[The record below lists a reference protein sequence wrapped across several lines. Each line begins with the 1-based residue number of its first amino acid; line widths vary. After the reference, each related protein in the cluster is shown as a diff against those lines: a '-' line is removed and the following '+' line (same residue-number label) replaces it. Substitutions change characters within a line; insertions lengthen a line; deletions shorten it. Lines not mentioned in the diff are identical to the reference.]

1 MLMQHIGVGYFGYY
15 RATAYAM
22 KHSLMPEI
30 AKLRMKALNFWDKHG
45 IRAATDA
52 FDVSTRTL
60 YWWRRLLRT
69 GGPEALIPRSKA
81 PLVRRSRHWH
91 PDVLKEIRRLRTELP
106 NLGKEQIFVRLK
118 PWCEARHFT
127 CPSTST
133 IGRIIAGA
141 HDKMRMIPV
150 RLSARGKARLIK
162 KRSVKPRRPKQYRPV
177 KTGELIGMDAIE
189 LRMGDLRRYIITM
202 IDEHSD
208 YALALAVP
216 SLNSDITS
224 HFFSKATKLFPV
236 AIRQVVTDN
245 GKEFLGNFDK
255 TLQEASIKHIWTYPY
270 TPKMNATCERFNRTL
285 REHPENNQFHFT
297 EEFTVLRSGGVETRR
312 PDIVCFV
319 NGIPL
324 AVIEAKSPAGHGKK
338 GPTIDEGISQSIRNQ
353 LNDEIPQL
361 FVYSQLLLSI
371 NGHDGRY
378 GTCHTPMKFWAAWR
392 EEDITDPQ
400 MYALRNHPLSTEQ
413 IHALFDHRPSVD
425 LKWYQQLI
433 DGGELAVSGQD
444 KLLISLLSPERL
456 LEMTRFFT
464 LFDKKTGKI
473 VARYQQVFGIKR
485 LLERISTR
493 RPDGGREGGVIWHTT
508 GSGKSYTM
516 VFLSKALILHDSL
529 KQCRI
534 VVVTDRVDLEG
545 QLSGT
550 FVSGGELAGKDDKA
564 KAMATSGQK
573 LAQQIGSGKERI
585 IFTLIQKFNSATKLP
600 ECVNTSPDII
610 VLIDEGHR
618 SQGGENHVRM
628 KLALPNAAFV
638 AFTGTP
644 LLKEDKTTNKFG
656 PIVHAYTMQR
666 AVEDKA
672 VTPLLYEERIPDLEV
687 NDRAIDAWFD
697 RITDGLSEAQK
708 ADLKRK
714 YARKGEVYSAD
725 DRIRLIALDIATHFS
740 KNIDEGLKG
749 QLACD
754 SKISA
759 IKYKKYLDEA
769 GLFESAVV
777 ISPPDTREGNT
788 EVDESKLPEV
798 TKWWKDNV
806 GTQDESVYTRNIISR
821 FDTDEKLKLLIVVD
835 KLLTGFDEPKNT
847 VLYIDKPLKSHNL
860 IQAIARVNRLHPL
873 KKFGLLIDYRGILA
887 ELDTTIGKYQ
897 DLASRTQGGYDIK
910 DIDGLYSAMSSE
922 YKRLPHLYNQLW
934 AIFAGVK
941 NKNDTE
947 QLRAVLV
954 PKMEERDGEMVD
966 IHQKTRD
973 DFFEALTAF
982 AGCLKVA
989 LQSATFFTDKSFTE
1003 QDRNLYKETVKQMS
1017 SLRQWAMQVSG
1028 EQVNYDDYAEQVKK
1042 LLDKHVT
1049 GVEVREPDGVYEVGK
1064 MGKSE
1069 KPEEWDNNKTR
1080 NETDIIKTRVTK
1092 MIEQELR
1099 DDPYAQEAFSKL
1111 LRMAIEEA
1119 EKLFDHPLKQYLLF
1133 REFEEQVEARKLSD
1147 IPDALAVNKH
1157 AQAYY
1162 GVFKK
1167 ELPEVF
1173 AVNDVQ
1179 VQDKWTKLA
1188 FEVDNIIVKAVAE
1201 NSLNPQDIEKVV
1213 KTSLLP
1219 LLFTAC
1225 REIGAGMNQVNRIVE
1240 TIIQILRVGL
1250 MKS

>member
-1 MLMQHIGVGYFGYY
+1 MNQ
-15 RATAYAM
+15 
-22 KHSLMPEI
+22 
-30 AKLRMKALNFWDKHG
+30 
-45 IRAATDA
+45 
-52 FDVSTRTL
+52 
-60 YWWRRLLRT
+60 
-69 GGPEALIPRSKA
+69 
-81 PLVRRSRHWH
+81 
-91 PDVLKEIRRLRTELP
+91 
-106 NLGKEQIFVRLK
+106 
-118 PWCEARHFT
+118 
-127 CPSTST
+127 
-133 IGRIIAGA
+133 
-141 HDKMRMIPV
+141 
-150 RLSARGKARLIK
+150 
-162 KRSVKPRRPKQYRPV
+162 
-177 KTGELIGMDAIE
+177 
-189 LRMGDLRRYIITM
+189 
-202 IDEHSD
+202 
-208 YALALAVP
+208 
-216 SLNSDITS
+216 
-224 HFFSKATKLFPV
+224 
-236 AIRQVVTDN
+236 
-245 GKEFLGNFDK
+245 
-255 TLQEASIKHIWTYPY
+255 PY
-270 TPKMNATCERFNRTL
+270 TPKFQEEYSAKIPALTLLSSLGWTFLSPKQIMDCRGYKQDEVVLRPILREALSKRSFMAGGKTCQLTEKALDNLISQVCSPALNEGLLKANERMYNHLLYGIAVTEFVDGKKVNPTIAL
-285 REHPENNQFHFT
+285 IDWEHPENNQLHFT
-297 EEFTVLRSGGVETRR
+297 EEFSVLRSGGVETRR

-324 AVIEAKSPAGHGKK
+324 AVIEAKSPVGHGKK

-361 FVYSQLLLSI
+361 FAYSQLLLSI

-392 EEDITDPQ
+392 EEDITDAQ
-400 MYALRNHPLSTEQ
+400 MYAIRNHPLSTEQ
-413 IHALFDHRPSVD
+413 IDALFAHRPAAV

-433 DGGELAVSGQD
+433 AAGELAVSGQD

-456 LEMTRFFT
+456 LDMTRFFT
-464 LFDKKTGKI
+464 LFDKKNGKI

-534 VVVTDRVDLEG
+534 VVVTDRIDLEE

-550 FVSGGELAGKDDKA
+550 FASGGELAGKKDKA
-564 KAMATSGQK
+564 NAMATSGQM
-573 LAQQIGSGKERI
+573 LAKQIGSGKERI

-708 ADLKRK
+708 TDLKRK

-806 GTQDESVYTRNIISR
+806 GTQDESVYTRDIISR
-821 FDTDEKLKLLIVVD
+821 FDTEDKLKLLIVVD

-887 ELDTTIGKYQ
+887 ELDTTISKYQ

-934 AIFAGVK
+934 AIFASVK

-954 PKMEERDGEMVD
+954 PKMEERDGEMLD
-966 IHQKTRD
+966 IHQKNRD

-1049 GVEVREPDGVYEVGK
+1049 GVAVREPDGVYEVGK
-1064 MGKSE
+1064 MGKNE

-1133 REFEEQVEARKLSD
+1133 REFEAQVEARKLSD
-1147 IPDALAVNKH
+1147 IPDALAGNKH

-1173 AVNDVQ
+1173 AVNDAQ

-1188 FEVDNIIVKAVAE
+1188 FEVDTIIVKAVAE
-1201 NSLNPQDIEKVV
+1201 NSLNPQDIEKAV
-1213 KTSLLP
+1213 KTNLLP

>member
-1 MLMQHIGVGYFGYY
+1 M
-15 RATAYAM
+15 
-22 KHSLMPEI
+22 
-30 AKLRMKALNFWDKHG
+30 
-45 IRAATDA
+45 
-52 FDVSTRTL
+52 
-60 YWWRRLLRT
+60 
-69 GGPEALIPRSKA
+69 
-81 PLVRRSRHWH
+81 
-91 PDVLKEIRRLRTELP
+91 
-106 NLGKEQIFVRLK
+106 
-118 PWCEARHFT
+118 
-127 CPSTST
+127 
-133 IGRIIAGA
+133 
-141 HDKMRMIPV
+141 
-150 RLSARGKARLIK
+150 
-162 KRSVKPRRPKQYRPV
+162 
-177 KTGELIGMDAIE
+177 
-189 LRMGDLRRYIITM
+189 
-202 IDEHSD
+202 
-208 YALALAVP
+208 
-216 SLNSDITS
+216 
-224 HFFSKATKLFPV
+224 
-236 AIRQVVTDN
+236 
-245 GKEFLGNFDK
+245 
-255 TLQEASIKHIWTYPY
+255 
-270 TPKMNATCERFNRTL
+270 
-285 REHPENNQFHFT
+285 
-297 EEFTVLRSGGVETRR
+297 
-312 PDIVCFV
+312 
-319 NGIPL
+319 
-324 AVIEAKSPAGHGKK
+324 
-338 GPTIDEGISQSIRNQ
+338 
-353 LNDEIPQL
+353 
-361 FVYSQLLLSI
+361 
-371 NGHDGRY
+371 
-378 GTCHTPMKFWAAWR
+378 
-392 EEDITDPQ
+392 
-400 MYALRNHPLSTEQ
+400 
-413 IHALFDHRPSVD
+413 FDHRPSVD

-508 GSGKSYTM
+508 RSGKSYTM

-806 GTQDESVYTRNIISR
+806 GMQDESVYTRNIISR
-821 FDTDEKLKLLIVVD
+821 FDTDDKLKLLIVVD

-1099 DDPYAQEAFSKL
+1099 DDPYAQEAFSRL

-1133 REFEEQVEARKLSD
+1133 REFEEQVKARKLSD

-1173 AVNDVQ
+1173 VVKDVQ

-1188 FEVDNIIVKAVAE
+1188 FDVDNIIVKAVAE